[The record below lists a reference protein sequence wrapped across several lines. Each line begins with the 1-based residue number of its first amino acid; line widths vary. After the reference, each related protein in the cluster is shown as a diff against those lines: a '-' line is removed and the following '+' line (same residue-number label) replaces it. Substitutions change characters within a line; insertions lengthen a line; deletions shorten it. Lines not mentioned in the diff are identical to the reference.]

1 MTPPV
6 PVHILLPCLDEE
18 RSIEPMVAAL
28 SKTFAGDQSFRVTA
42 VFIDDG
48 SHDDTWREIER
59 VRRGEWAVGVGG
71 IRLEHHQGKG
81 VAQAIGIR
89 ALASEPG
96 MIVLMDSDGQHD
108 PSPLPSAL
116 HACEASKLPQVARRT
131 DYQRRRTSM
140 LGTLGLSVFA
150 GLTGVR
156 FDPTLGEYLVLP
168 HRTVRLLADN
178 PQLGITPLVP
188 LVQASVTRV
197 ETFSAPV
204 LERSDGSQSTRWTKG
219 QLWHKAIL
227 MLLANPWAMLPRLAL
242 TIAVTIALLGAYGLG
257 VGIHS
262 VLNGTFLGV
271 GSILVVTV
279 LVFSVL
285 AGLQM
290 MTLGLLVV
298 MFRTGIHTGTPSAA
312 DAETLDWSSDR
323 A

>member
-1 MTPPV
+1 
-6 PVHILLPCLDEE
+6 
-18 RSIEPMVAAL
+18 
-28 SKTFAGDQSFRVTA
+28 
-42 VFIDDG
+42 
-48 SHDDTWREIER
+48 
-59 VRRGEWAVGVGG
+59 
-71 IRLEHHQGKG
+71 
-81 VAQAIGIR
+81 
-89 ALASEPG
+89 
-96 MIVLMDSDGQHD
+96 
-108 PSPLPSAL
+108 
-116 HACEASKLPQVARRT
+116 
-131 DYQRRRTSM
+131 
-140 LGTLGLSVFA
+140 
-150 GLTGVR
+150 
-156 FDPTLGEYLVLP
+156 
-168 HRTVRLLADN
+168 
-178 PQLGITPLVP
+178 
-188 LVQASVTRV
+188 
-197 ETFSAPV
+197 
-204 LERSDGSQSTRWTKG
+204 
-219 QLWHKAIL
+219 